1 MINVKEFLSDNLG
14 KFDDHGV
21 YTLVTYDGKMYPI
34 YFAKHYDTNNRIW
47 FWESCVDL
55 LKYKIDRPIDD
66 FCDLHAT
73 IFYKCCD
80 KEEKQKIID
89 EYIKPMIIGDYLYET
104 EAYQQMP
111 FLPKEVDDVKIVSEK
126 ECVEWMIENRSEL

>member
-1 MINVKEFLSDNLG
+1 MINVKEYLFNNLH
-14 KFDDHGV
+14 KFDDYGIYV
-21 YTLVTYDGKMYPI
+21 LVTYDDNTVPI

-89 EYIKPMIIGDYLYET
+89 KYIKPMIIGEYLYET
-104 EAYQQMP
+104 EAYQQIP
-111 FLPKEVDDVKIVSEK
+111 FLPKEVDDIKIVTER
-126 ECVEWMIENRSEL
+126 ECVEWITENEEE